1 MEFTILIF
9 LSSVVSD
16 GAQGAAFHA
25 GRIHVHEAAGR
36 QTGRVQSNVTVRDIS
51 EPTSSDRK
59 TRRRQFRNGERTLPP
74 QTQPPYP

>member
-9 LSSVVSD
+9 LSSVVLD

-36 QTGRVQSNVTVRDIS
+36 QTG
-51 EPTSSDRK
+51 
-59 TRRRQFRNGERTLPP
+59 
-74 QTQPPYP
+74 